1 MRTWLTFLTLAM
13 LTLLAG
19 CGPSE
24 PPSSPPRDQPTG
36 ENKPMPE
43 ITIKSPSFDHGQ
55 PIPTRNTGDGA
66 DVSPMLR
73 WAGVPDEAKELALI
87 CDDPDAP
94 TPEPWVH
101 WVLYKIPEGTAGL
114 PEQIF
119 KSAKLDIPV
128 GAYQGTNSWDAIG
141 YGGPAPPPGHG
152 THHYHFKLYA
162 LDTTLDVPEGI
173 DKAALLKAMEGHVIA
188 EGELIGTYER

>member
-1 MRTWLTFLTLAM
+1 MRMLPAVLTLAM
-13 LTLLAG
+13 LGLTPG

-24 PPSSPPRDQPTG
+24 PTTSTDRPTG
-36 ENKPMPE
+36 EDRPMPE

-55 PIPTRNTGDGA
+55 PIPKRNTGDGA
-66 DVSPMLR
+66 DVSPLLR
-73 WAGVPDEAKELALI
+73 WSGVPDATKELALI

-94 TPEPWVH
+94 TPQPWVH
-101 WVLYKIPEGTAGL
+101 WVLYKIPAGTTGL

-128 GAYQGTNSWDAIG
+128 GAYQGANSWNAIG

-173 DKAALLKAMEGHVIA
+173 DKTALLKAMEGHVIT